1 MGLFDFFLKKHTKSN
16 TNANSQDVVDSTHK
30 MNTNNS
36 ICAKIE
42 ECDSPLSFSLSN
54 VKSIDMGGLKLVPYD
69 AYWYFSVP
77 DATVLNLLANTD
89 KLKEFMPGV
98 DFSTEEKAKKALEGY
113 MLRTEQGLGITYV
126 IRNQNIPVGMIFVNT
141 PKYNKIALN
150 LNIWTVDFFAMKS
163 IEHKKIM
170 FNCLCQI
177 LSVMKSDFNVPK
189 VYALVN
195 KANIDCLKL
204 IHHPQYPLFEE
215 IDNTSFKDKDH
226 PGESPRVF
234 VLNLATMNFIHE

>member
-16 TNANSQDVVDSTHK
+16 TNANSQDVIDSTHK

-98 DFSTEEKAKKALEGY
+98 DFSTEEKAKVLYNFFMARTFCHICPENNVCDIGY
-113 MLRTEQGLGITYV
+113 KC
-126 IRNQNIPVGMIFVNT
+126 
-141 PKYNKIALN
+141 KYR
-150 LNIWTVDFFAMKS
+150 S
-163 IEHKKIM
+163 
-170 FNCLCQI
+170 
-177 LSVMKSDFNVPK
+177 
-189 VYALVN
+189 
-195 KANIDCLKL
+195 
-204 IHHPQYPLFEE
+204 
-215 IDNTSFKDKDH
+215 
-226 PGESPRVF
+226 GEVEDF
-234 VLNLATMNFIHE
+234 VLWLKYPHKE